1 MKVIHIES
9 GLGNQMLSYC
19 EYLAMKDANPNEKCY
34 IETIIYEIPEC
45 NQVIRQWNGYE
56 IDRIFNLRTPNIRE
70 LFSAKEW
77 GEILDEIRETH
88 FWERNWNYPIY
99 FTKVLRKHG
108 LNLVN
113 TLGDFEA
120 AGEHNRVTIVPKY
133 KLTPVWAYLKYV
145 QSKIK
150 GRRVL
155 NFDNTGKLF
164 VKSEKSLFAGQQLLF
179 FYKNAGIERIDET
192 IRNTFVFPD
201 IEISEKKNYE
211 ILQRIRCFNSISM
224 HIRRGDALYA
234 SYNYYVNGY
243 FKRAL
248 KYLRQQVENP
258 VFFVFCDPDTIDW
271 AKQNDRLLGLD
282 FAKDHIYFVDW
293 NKGDS
298 SWRDMQLMSECKHN
312 VIVNSSFGWWGAWL
326 NNNPSKITCSP
337 DLLINTTC
345 HF

>member
-1 MKVIHIES
+1 MIVIHIES

-19 EYLAMKDANPNEKCY
+19 EYLAMKYANPQEKCY

-45 NQVIRQWNGYE
+45 NDVIRQWYGYE
-56 IDRIFNLRTPNIRE
+56 IDKIFGLNTPNIRE
-70 LFSAKEW
+70 LFSDSEW
-77 GEILDEIRETH
+77 NQIISEIRETR
-88 FWERNWNYPIY
+88 FWNHNWNYPVF
-99 FTKVLRKHG
+99 FTTIFRKHG
-108 LNLVN
+108 LDLMN

-133 KLTPVWAYLKYV
+133 KLTPVWAYLKYF

-150 GRRVL
+150 GGSVL
-155 NFDNTGKLF
+155 NFDNTDKLF
-164 VKSEKSLFAGQQLLF
+164 VKSEISLFAGQRLLF
-179 FYKNAGIERIDET
+179 FYKNSGIERIDKI
-192 IRNTFVFPD
+192 IRKTFVFPD
-201 IEISEKKNYE
+201 IEISDKKNYE
-211 ILQRIRCFNSISM
+211 TLQRIRCYNSISL

-271 AKQNDRLLGLD
+271 AKQNGRMLGLD

-293 NKGDS
+293 NKGDY

-326 NNNPSKITCSP
+326 NNNPCKITCSP